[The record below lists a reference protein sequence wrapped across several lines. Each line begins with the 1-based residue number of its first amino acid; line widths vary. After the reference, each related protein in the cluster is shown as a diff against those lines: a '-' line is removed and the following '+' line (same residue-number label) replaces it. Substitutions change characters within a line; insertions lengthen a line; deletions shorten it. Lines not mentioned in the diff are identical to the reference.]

1 MSGICWQCE
10 KIPSCCFLNCQMSV
24 SNLVTNEEAETPIQS
39 FNWSVVEQSPRV
51 GSRVDADNV
60 RINES
65 PHP

>member
-1 MSGICWQCE
+1 M
-10 KIPSCCFLNCQMSV
+10 
-24 SNLVTNEEAETPIQS
+24 TNEEAETPIQS

-65 PHP
+65 PHPQEAYSPVKKKTYKQIIVRYRD